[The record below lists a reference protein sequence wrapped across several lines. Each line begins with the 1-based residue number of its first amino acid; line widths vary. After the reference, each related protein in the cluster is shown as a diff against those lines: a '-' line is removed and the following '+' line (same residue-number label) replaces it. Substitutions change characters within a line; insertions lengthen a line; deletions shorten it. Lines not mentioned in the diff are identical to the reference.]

1 MANKNVV
8 GVNSDAMNTVVVTLI
23 MKNSVVRET
32 YLTNAVLIAD
42 VLIIC
47 GVIYSISVLLEQ
59 RNNTPETILRG

>member
-32 YLTNAVLIAD
+32 YLTNAVLIAE
-42 VLIIC
+42 VLILC
-47 GVIYSISVLLEQ
+47 GVIYPMSVLLEQ